1 METRSSC
8 RKRRNSAISILASE
22 PPVSHRTR
30 QAAAAAT
37 EFVESKQQETSTPRK
52 SRKRVRFSDPG
63 PLLHDTTVGS
73 TGLTPAMKRTSFEPS
88 SKFSRRGN
96 QTPSRS
102 ARRRSAPLPRFQ
114 WAFDPV
120 EEHDEFS
127 SERVYQFT
135 PLRQIL
141 DCRTQRRIRRI
152 GLSDEITQIER
163 EKRESRNFEKTLYT
177 LRQERDD
184 LQRELDSMKQSD
196 DVDSRLPS
204 YESFWMSSQAGVHQ
218 TEPQRA
224 ISHEGISVA
233 SDRDQN
239 ETFQI
244 ADGDTFTLNDSAIIV
259 SNSPDFRAMREYNTP
274 VPESL
279 MYDEEST
286 IANVATQTSF
296 ADNHANSDM
305 YNLTLD
311 LEMARSEKE
320 KLFNRCRSQISAFED
335 ASVGDILR
343 LPSPPQDFFDNIV
356 STLTTALSRAAEA
369 TEALK
374 GINEE
379 CSSLGFSG
387 ASAEEVVSDIKSH
400 FHSARLELERA
411 IPGETAGVSLA
422 NGKATLGALVQR
434 VRSLAKDLQAER
446 KHHHGS
452 LGREKALRG
461 QFDNLLYRYE
471 ATANKI
477 GNLEDSIASSAGDML
492 HTRMRLQDLEN
503 EDQEKTIGIDRLN
516 TALDKYHE
524 DMKSL
529 ENLVSRLEDEN
540 VAVKAKYKQQIAK
553 LKQQVASERQQRS
566 ETESSASEYETRIRL
581 LEETVEQN
589 RIKACDLMAQV
600 ECLEKEQRVASN
612 ALGKTASEELQQ
624 HEQETGTLNVRISE
638 LNTSLDEAK
647 CEADRL
653 RQVNIGLEEQ
663 LRIET
668 EARDEMLDKW
678 AAEQARSF
686 AFMKESV
693 GLERRRAKARAA
705 NWELKS
711 DDLMSDGTTV
721 MGSEPIT
728 PVSMTRFVDVE
739 YGRGKNRKRI
749 DSGVRIL
756 TKEDLLSEDVPD
768 LRTELDSDPDLPTM
782 DLIDV

>member
-8 RKRRNSAISILASE
+8 RKRRNSATSILINE

-30 QAAAAAT
+30 QAAGTVT
-37 EFVESKQQETSTPRK
+37 EHIEPKQQETR
-52 SRKRVRFSDPG
+52 
-63 PLLHDTTVGS
+63 S

-88 SKFSRRGN
+88 KKFAQRGN

-114 WAFDPV
+114 RAFDSV
-120 EEHDEFS
+120 QEYDES
-127 SERVYQFT
+127 SLERVYQFT

-163 EKRESRNFEKTLYT
+163 EKRESRNFEKTLSS
-177 LRQERDD
+177 LRHERDE
-184 LQRELDSMKQSD
+184 LQRELNSMKQRDDLEDCQPSD
-196 DVDSRLPS
+196 ES
-204 YESFWMSSQAGVHQ
+204 YWMSSQGRVQ
-218 TEPQRA
+218 QPEPERA
-224 ISHEGISVA
+224 ISPEGISVA

-239 ETFQI
+239 EPFQYV
-244 ADGDTFTLNDSAIIV
+244 DGDTFTLNDSAIII
-259 SNSPDFRAMREYNTP
+259 SNSPDLRAMRDYNTP
-274 VPESL
+274 EPDSL
-279 MYDEEST
+279 MYGDEST
-286 IANVATQTSF
+286 IINVATQTSF
-296 ADNHANSDM
+296 TDNPGNSDM
-305 YNLTLD
+305 HNLTLD
-311 LEMARSEKE
+311 LEAARSEKE
-320 KLFNRCRSQISAFED
+320 KLFNKCRSQISAFED
-335 ASVGDILR
+335 SSMGDILR

-356 STLTTALSRAAEA
+356 SILTTALSRAADA
-369 TEALK
+369 TEALE

-379 CSSLGFSG
+379 FSSLGFSG
-387 ASAEEVVSDIKSH
+387 ATAEEVVSDIKSH
-400 FHSARLELERA
+400 FRSARLELERA

-422 NGKATLGALVQR
+422 NGKATLGTLVQR
-434 VRSLAKDLQAER
+434 VRSLAKDLQTER

-461 QFDNLLYRYE
+461 QFDNLLHRYE
-471 ATANKI
+471 AAANKI
-477 GNLEDSIASSAGDML
+477 GNLEDSIASSARDML

-516 TALDKYHE
+516 TALDRYHE

-529 ENLVSRLEDEN
+529 ENLVNRLEDEN
-540 VAVKAKYKQQIAK
+540 VTVKAQYKQQIAK

-566 ETESSASEYETRIRL
+566 DTENSASEYETRVRL
-581 LEETVEQN
+581 LEETVELN

-612 ALGKTASEELQQ
+612 TLDRKASEELQH

-663 LRIET
+663 LQIET

-693 GLERRRAKARAA
+693 GSERRRAKARAA

-739 YGRGKNRKRI
+739 YGRGKNRRRI
-749 DSGVRIL
+749 DSGVGIL
-756 TKEDLLSEDVPD
+756 TKEGLLSEDVPG
-768 LRTELDSDPDLPTM
+768 LRAELDSDPDLPTL
-782 DLIDV
+782 DLIGA

>member
-1 METRSSC
+1 
-8 RKRRNSAISILASE
+8 
-22 PPVSHRTR
+22 
-30 QAAAAAT
+30 
-37 EFVESKQQETSTPRK
+37 
-52 SRKRVRFSDPG
+52 
-63 PLLHDTTVGS
+63 
-73 TGLTPAMKRTSFEPS
+73 MKRSSFEPCA
-88 SKFSRRGN
+88 KYSRRGN

-114 WAFDPV
+114 RDFDPV
-120 EEHDEFS
+120 EKYDESS

-141 DCRTQRRIRRI
+141 DCRTKRRICRI

-163 EKRESRNFEKTLYT
+163 EKRESRKFENTLST

-184 LQRELDSMKQSD
+184 LQRELDSMRHRD
-196 DVDSRLPS
+196 DVEDRLSLSES
-204 YESFWMSSQAGVHQ
+204 YWMSSPADVRQP
-218 TEPQRA
+218 EPERA
-224 ISHEGISVA
+224 IPLEEISVA
-233 SDRDQN
+233 FDRDQN
-239 ETFQI
+239 ESFQF
-244 ADGDTFTLNDSAIIV
+244 ADGDTFILNDSAIIV
-259 SNSPDFRAMREYNTP
+259 SNSPDPRAERDYDTP
-274 VPESL
+274 EQDSL
-279 MYDEEST
+279 MYDAESN

-296 ADNHANSDM
+296 AENTGNSDM
-305 YNLTLD
+305 YNLNID
-311 LEMARSEKE
+311 LEEARSEKE
-320 KLFNRCRSQISAFED
+320 KLFKRCRSQISAFKD
-335 ASVGDILR
+335 SNMGDILR

-356 STLTTALSRAAEA
+356 SILTTALSRAADA
-369 TEALK
+369 TEALE
-374 GINEE
+374 GINYE

-387 ASAEEVVSDIKSH
+387 TNAEEVVSDIKSH
-400 FHSARLELERA
+400 FRSARLELERA
-411 IPGETAGVSLA
+411 MPGETAGVSLA
-422 NGKATLGALVQR
+422 NGKATLGTLVQR
-434 VRSLAKDLQAER
+434 VRSLATDLQTER

-471 ATANKI
+471 AAANKV
-477 GNLEDSIASSAGDML
+477 GNLEDSIASSARDML

-516 TALDKYHE
+516 TALDKYHN

-529 ENLVSRLEDEN
+529 EDLVNRLEDEN
-540 VAVKAKYKQQIAK
+540 VAVKAQYKQQIAK
-553 LKQQVASERQQRS
+553 LRQQVASERQQRS
-566 ETESSASEYETRIRL
+566 ETDASASEYEKRIRL

-589 RIKACDLMAQV
+589 RIKTCDLMAQV

-612 ALGKTASEELQQ
+612 ALDQKGLEQLQH
-624 HEQETGTLNVRISE
+624 HEQQTGTLNVRISK

-653 RQVNIGLEEQ
+653 RQVNVGLEEQ

-686 AFMKESV
+686 AFMKENV
-693 GLERRRAKARAA
+693 GSERRRAKARAA

-749 DSGVRIL
+749 DSGVGIL
-756 TKEDLLSEDVPD
+756 TKEDLLSEDVPG

-782 DLIDV
+782 DLIDA